1 MEEALK
7 WTGIGM
13 LIGMGIG
20 FITGVLFVYSWQW
33 LLKLCYESRSTK
45 INRKT
50 AKPAKAAQGSGNGR
64 ETASHRP
71 TSKYANFHNEI
82 PNREYLNST
91 AVNES
96 FDIEAN
102 TYTKV
107 LYYMIALHHGN

>member
-20 FITGVLFVYSWQW
+20 FITGILFVYTWQR
-33 LLKLCYESRSTK
+33 LLRLCHESRRIK
-45 INRKT
+45 ISCKT
-50 AKPAKAAQGSGNGR
+50 AKPAKGAQGSGNGR
-64 ETASHRP
+64 ETVSHRP

-102 TYTKV
+102 ACTQV
-107 LYYMIALHHGN
+107 MYYM